1 MGKIFGIGLM
11 KTGTT
16 SLCHALEILGYS
28 AIQSPEPLERINQYD
43 AAADRN
49 ITENFEYLDRLYPGS
64 KFIYTIRD
72 TSSWIQS
79 FLHHKRQKKIMS
91 GESPD
96 PAKHHFLRSYD
107 YIDEKVLEE
116 GYAKHDERVR
126 HYFHDRP
133 DVLLTVNLCDA
144 GDKWSE
150 LCHFLDRPI
159 PDLPFPHSNP
169 ARSITRILLRKARR
183 SVKAGTKH
191 IRR

>member
-79 FLHHKRQKKIMS
+79 FLHHKCQKKLCLGRVLIQQNIISFDHMTILM
-91 GESPD
+91 
-96 PAKHHFLRSYD
+96 KKCWK
-107 YIDEKVLEE
+107 KVMLNTTSAC
-116 GYAKHDERVR
+116 GTISMI
-126 HYFHDRP
+126 
-133 DVLLTVNLCDA
+133 VLMFC
-144 GDKWSE
+144 
-150 LCHFLDRPI
+150 
-159 PDLPFPHSNP
+159 
-169 ARSITRILLRKARR
+169 
-183 SVKAGTKH
+183 
-191 IRR
+191 